1 MKTILLSLFCLLAL
15 NVKGQEIKKDT
26 IDRYLI
32 DKQVIERFDG
42 SQLEG
47 KTISKYMIAY

>member
-1 MKTILLSLFCLLAL
+1 MKTILLSLFCVLAL
-15 NVKGQEIKKDT
+15 NVKGQEFKKDT

-42 SQLEG
+42 SQL
-47 KTISKYMIAY
+47 